1 MNRFDG
7 MTLPPSGGRVNA
19 GNLNEV
25 DMQMAQ
31 VLPDFNGKSS
41 DAIESALE
49 GSHIVFFEECPF
61 DLPPENDLIFLR
73 DELPLQTRI
82 KNVSYHPETDS
93 VPRFDAPQAIR
104 DRVTRIL
111 KEHSGAV
118 TDYLQKTIP
127 DFAPGWTVG
136 TCSFRPLEE
145 RGRNLKPRSS
155 NEIVHIDA
163 GAYGATGGARIL
175 RFFVNVNETTDRV
188 WGTKG
193 SFAQLFEQHEEFLQ
207 AARGDKS
214 SVRVRKRIR
223 DHCYSGLIAGLSKAY
238 PLAKVIDSSP
248 YDRAMRRVHNYMKE
262 TETFRADS
270 RGYQEFRF
278 PPRSAWMVFTDSV
291 SHAVISGQHALVTTI
306 LIPLANCREK
316 ELAPYSIL
324 ERAS

>member
-1 MNRFDG
+1 ME
-7 MTLPPSGGRVNA
+7 T
-19 GNLNEV
+19 
-25 DMQMAQ
+25 AQ
-31 VLPDFNGKSS
+31 VLRDFGGESS
-41 DAIESALE
+41 EAIEKALE
-49 GSHIVFFEECPF
+49 RSKIVFFEQCPF
-61 DLPPENDLIFLR
+61 GLPPEDDLIFLR
-73 DELPLQTRI
+73 EELPLQTRI
-82 KNVSYHPETDS
+82 KNVSYHLES
-93 VPRFDAPQAIR
+93 GSIPRFDAPQPAR

-111 KEHSGAV
+111 KCHSKTV
-118 TDYLQKTIP
+118 TEYLQETIP

-155 NEIVHIDA
+155 NEIVHVDA
-163 GAYGATGGARIL
+163 GAYGATCGARIL

-207 AARGDKS
+207 AARGDKP
-214 SVRVRKRIR
+214 SVRVQKRIQ
-223 DHCYSGLIAGLSKAY
+223 DHLYSGLVTGLSKAY

-248 YDRAMRRVHNYMKE
+248 YDRAMRRIHNYMKE
-262 TETFRADS
+262 TETFRANPE
-270 RGYQEFRF
+270 GYQEFRF

-316 ELAPYSIL
+316 ELAPYYIL
-324 ERAS
+324 EGAA